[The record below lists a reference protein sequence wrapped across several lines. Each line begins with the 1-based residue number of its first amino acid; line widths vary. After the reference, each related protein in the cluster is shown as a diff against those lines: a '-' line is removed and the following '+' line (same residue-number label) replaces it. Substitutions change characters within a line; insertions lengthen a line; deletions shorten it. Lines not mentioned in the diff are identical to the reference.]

1 MQQRKKLIF
10 LSVFGVMSLFILSQ
24 CFNKTQ
30 KAAEK
35 KPVNKLITHK
45 EAVDTMRAD
54 SNAPLKNLV
63 IKPLKGN
70 ASYDFCKNNDL
81 SDYFKNQ
88 YPKDGFFGEDHYR
101 IEFVLSEVNR
111 DSFNA
116 NIYHV
121 KGKNRHKKVITP
133 FEGEIQLIDI
143 ATFTDPN
150 LDTAMY
156 NGMGASNLYIASGK
170 FELREDP
177 KSKYSGVFRGDLKTE
192 FASYENRRT
201 DGRRDFE
208 SWFYSEKLP
217 SGGAGYRFEGTWTSN
232 FEQGV
237 VKPVVWADDF
247 FRFANEILKD
257 FSYGE
262 REVEINPK
270 YRNLGWE
277 TLWENEEWWNDT
289 KKPTM

>member
-1 MQQRKKLIF
+1 MA
-10 LSVFGVMSLFILSQ
+10 LFMLSQ

-35 KPVNKLITHK
+35 KSENRLITHK

-54 SNAPLKNLV
+54 SNAALQNLV
-63 IKPLKGN
+63 IKPLKGYK
-70 ASYDFCKNNDL
+70 SYEFCKNNDISVL
-81 SDYFKNQ
+81 FVNQ

-101 IEFVLSEVNR
+101 IEFVISEVKR
-111 DSFNA
+111 DSVNL

-143 ATFTDPN
+143 ASFIDPN
-150 LDTAMY
+150 VDTAMY
-156 NGMGASNLYIASGK
+156 RDMNISNLYMASGK
-170 FELREDP
+170 FEFREDP

-192 FASYENRRT
+192 FASHEPKEK
-201 DGRRDFE
+201 GGVRDFT
-208 SWFYSEKLP
+208 SWYYSEKLP
-217 SGGAGYRFEGTWTSN
+217 SGGGGYRFEGNWTSN

-237 VKPVVWADDF
+237 VKPVIWADDF

-262 REVEINPK
+262 RDVEINPK

-277 TLWENEEWWNDT
+277 TLWENEEWWNDA
-289 KKPTM
+289 KKPIM

>member
-1 MQQRKKLIF
+1 M
-10 LSVFGVMSLFILSQ
+10 LSQ

-35 KPVNKLITHK
+35 KPENRLITHK

-54 SNAPLKNLV
+54 SNAALQNLV

-70 ASYDFCKNNDL
+70 AAYEFCKNNDL
-81 SDYFKNQ
+81 SVLFTNQ

-101 IEFVLSEVNR
+101 IEFVISEVKR
-111 DSFNA
+111 DSVNL

-143 ATFTDPN
+143 ASFIDPN
-150 LDTAMY
+150 VDTAMY
-156 NGMGASNLYIASGK
+156 RDMIISNLYMASGK

-177 KSKYSGVFRGDLKTE
+177 KSKYSGVFKGDLKTE
-192 FASYENRRT
+192 FASHEPKEK
-201 DGRRDFE
+201 GGVRDFT

-217 SGGAGYRFEGTWTSN
+217 SSGAGYRFDGTWTSN

-262 REVEINPK
+262 RDVEINPK

-277 TLWENEEWWNDT
+277 TLWENEEWWNDA
-289 KKPTM
+289 KKPIM